1 MSCDLCLKYLFLSK
15 SIFSPLKIESKR
27 GEHAGLN
34 MQKVNG
40 GFSLDSR
47 NSKDIF
53 KTPKQQR
60 LRLHWTAYPLRDLVQ
75 SLLIP
80 AFILT
85 SVSKVAY
92 LPWAILRCAVT
103 KEGTPIKILLFL
115 RLIKIFLQVIY
126 YTAFDLEKRKNLLK
140 RKSLINIQRWA
151 NYSFIN
157 SNPR

>member
-1 MSCDLCLKYLFLSK
+1 MSCDFSLKYLFLSK
-15 SIFSPLKIESKR
+15 SINFFSPLKIESKR

-34 MQKVNG
+34 MQKVNV

-60 LRLHWTAYPLRDLVQ
+60 LRLHWTMCPFRDLVQ
-75 SLLIP
+75 SLLTP

-92 LPWAILRCAVT
+92 LPWDILRCAVK
-103 KEGTPIKILLFL
+103 KEETLIKILLFL
-115 RLIKIFLQVIY
+115 RLFL
-126 YTAFDLEKRKNLLK
+126 TSNLL
-140 RKSLINIQRWA
+140 
-151 NYSFIN
+151 YSFWLGKKKKFTQAEVVN
-157 SNPR
+157 

>member
-1 MSCDLCLKYLFLSK
+1 MSYDLSLKYLFLSK
-15 SIFSPLKIESKR
+15 SINFFSPLKIESKR

-40 GFSLDSR
+40 GFSLDLR

-60 LRLHWTAYPLRDLVQ
+60 LWLHWTTYPLRDLVQ

-92 LPWAILRCAVT
+92 LPWAILLCAVK
-103 KEGTPIKILLFL
+103 KEGTLIKILLFL
-115 RLIKIFLQVIY
+115 RLIKFFLQVIY
-126 YTAFDLEKRKNLLK
+126 YTAFDLEKRK
-140 RKSLINIQRWA
+140 I
-151 NYSFIN
+151 YS
-157 SNPR
+157 SGSR